1 MANKT
6 LSEVIAAKRDNLN
19 DHPTTTLAA
28 QIQRVAPQSVSFAV
42 ASPSAAII
50 GRHIFTQHVRLTK
63 VRARLD
69 DCGSADGPTTVL
81 VQKVA
86 KGAAESAKATCL
98 DADISIAHDDT
109 NAAEVL
115 GVLASPDAGEFD
127 FAPGD
132 MLVVEVGA
140 AATNAA
146 RLAVSVEFEP
156 RIDT

>member
-69 DCGSADGPTTVL
+69 DAPHIRLLHHCSRFHTT
-81 VQKVA
+81 
-86 KGAAESAKATCL
+86 
-98 DADISIAHDDT
+98 
-109 NAAEVL
+109 
-115 GVLASPDAGEFD
+115 SP
-127 FAPGD
+127 
-132 MLVVEVGA
+132 LH
-140 AATNAA
+140 
-146 RLAVSVEFEP
+146 AVTE
-156 RIDT
+156 